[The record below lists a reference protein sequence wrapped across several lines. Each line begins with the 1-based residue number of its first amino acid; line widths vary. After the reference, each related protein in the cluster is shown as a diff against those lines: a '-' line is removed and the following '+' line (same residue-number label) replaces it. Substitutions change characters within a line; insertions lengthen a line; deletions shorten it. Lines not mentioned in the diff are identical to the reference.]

1 MQETISYSFNI
12 QQKRG
17 RRKGAVALFKPST
30 RLEYKSIG
38 QKILTAELQSF
49 TE

>member
-1 MQETISYSFNI
+1 MQETISYSFKI
-12 QQKRG
+12 QRKGG
-17 RRKGAVALFKPST
+17 RRKGAVALFKSST

-38 QKILTAELQSF
+38 QKILTDELQSF